1 MIKVKKKNSVTSVK
15 CKVLEK
21 KINKLKKK
29 KVASDE
35 KARRAPRQWQ
45 VYLENLI
52 TLNKVKNT
60 IYVFKKD
67 RILIKH

>member
-21 KINKLKKK
+21 KLINLKKK
-29 KVASDE
+29 KVAGDE
-35 KARRAPRQWQ
+35 KTRAPRQWQ

-52 TLNKVKNT
+52 TLNKVKT
-60 IYVFKKD
+60 QFMFSKKTES
-67 RILIKH
+67 

>member
-1 MIKVKKKNSVTSVK
+1 MIKVQKKNFSDISKMQGTR
-15 CKVLEK
+15 K
-21 KINKLKKK
+21 KINKFKKK

-35 KARRAPRQWQ
+35 KARAPRQWQ

>member
-1 MIKVKKKNSVTSVK
+1 MIKVKKKISVTSVK

-35 KARRAPRQWQ
+35 KARAPRQWQ

-52 TLNKVKNT
+52 T
-60 IYVFKKD
+60 
-67 RILIKH
+67 

>member
-1 MIKVKKKNSVTSVK
+1 MQGTR
-15 CKVLEK
+15 K
-21 KINKLKKK
+21 KINKFKKK
-29 KVASDE
+29 KVAGDE
-35 KARRAPRQWQ
+35 KTWAPRQWQ

>member
-1 MIKVKKKNSVTSVK
+1 MTSVK

-21 KINKLKKK
+21 KLINLKK

-35 KARRAPRQWQ
+35 KARAPRQWQ

>member
-1 MIKVKKKNSVTSVK
+1 MQGTRKK
-15 CKVLEK
+15 L
-21 KINKLKKK
+21 INLKKK
-29 KVASDE
+29 KVAGDE
-35 KARRAPRQWQ
+35 KTRAPRQWQ
-45 VYLENLI
+45 VYLENII

>member
-1 MIKVKKKNSVTSVK
+1 MIKVQKKKNSVTSVK

-21 KINKLKKK
+21 KINKFKKK

-35 KARRAPRQWQ
+35 KARAPRQWQ